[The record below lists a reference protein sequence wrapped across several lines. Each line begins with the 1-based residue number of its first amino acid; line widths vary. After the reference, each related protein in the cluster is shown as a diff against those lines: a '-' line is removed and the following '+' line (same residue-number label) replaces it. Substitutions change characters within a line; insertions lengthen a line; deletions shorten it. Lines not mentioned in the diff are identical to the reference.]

1 VLIKQ
6 VINKKIK
13 KMKKIVLLILVAMVP
28 LLTMAQKKA
37 KKKKNVKTEINEGL
51 NASYEFMVITGYE
64 FLNDQEVNRSVNSP
78 AASKNNLIRPF
89 SKVVIKFDFGRV
101 KANQA
106 SNLLENSSSYKT
118 MATAVNA
125 AAKEGWNFVS
135 SDVVAERKSKTHYYY
150 MRRNK

>member
-1 VLIKQ
+1 
-6 VINKKIK
+6 
-13 KMKKIVLLILVAMVP
+13 MKKIVLLMLVAMVP
-28 LLTMAQKKA
+28 FFTMAQKKA

-64 FLNDQEVNRSVNSP
+64 LANDKVESRSGNSP
-78 AASKNNLIRPF
+78 AASRNDVVRPF

-106 SNLLENSSSYKT
+106 SSLLENSRSYKT

-135 SDVVAERKSKTHYYY
+135 SDVVSEGKSKIHYYY
-150 MRRNK
+150 MKRDK

>member
-1 VLIKQ
+1 
-6 VINKKIK
+6 
-13 KMKKIVLLILVAMVP
+13 MMLVAMIP
-28 LLTMAQKKA
+28 FLTMAQKRS
-37 KKKKNVKTEINEGL
+37 KKGKNVKTEINEGL

-64 FLNDQEVNRSVNSP
+64 LANDKVESRSGNSP
-78 AASKNNLIRPF
+78 AASRNDVVRPF

-106 SNLLENSSSYKT
+106 SSLLENSRSYKT

-135 SDVVAERKSKTHYYY
+135 SDVVYDGKSKIHYYY
-150 MRRNK
+150 MKRDK

>member
-1 VLIKQ
+1 
-6 VINKKIK
+6 
-13 KMKKIVLLILVAMVP
+13 MKNIVLLMLVAMVP
-28 LLTMAQKKA
+28 FFTMAQKKA

-64 FLNDQEVNRSVNSP
+64 LVNDQEVNRSVNSP
-78 AASKNNLIRPF
+78 AASKNDVIRPF

-106 SNLLENSSSYKT
+106 SSLLENSRSYKT

-135 SDVVAERKSKTHYYY
+135 SDVVSEGKSKIHYYY
-150 MRRNK
+150 MKRDK

>member
-1 VLIKQ
+1 
-6 VINKKIK
+6 
-13 KMKKIVLLILVAMVP
+13 MKKIVLIMLVAMVP
-28 LLTMAQKKA
+28 FLTMAQKKA
-37 KKKKNVKTEINEGL
+37 KKKRNAKTEVNEGL

-64 FLNDQEVNRSVNSP
+64 LANDKVESRSGNSP
-78 AASKNNLIRPF
+78 AASRNDVVRPF

-106 SNLLENSSSYKT
+106 SSLLENSRSYKT

-135 SDVVAERKSKTHYYY
+135 SDVVSEGKSKIHYYY
-150 MRRNK
+150 MKRDK

>member
-1 VLIKQ
+1 
-6 VINKKIK
+6 
-13 KMKKIVLLILVAMVP
+13 MKKIVLLMLVAMVP
-28 LLTMAQKKA
+28 FFTMAQKKA

-64 FLNDQEVNRSVNSP
+64 LANDKVESRSGNSL
-78 AASKNNLIRPF
+78 AASRNDVVRPF

-106 SNLLENSSSYKT
+106 SSLLENSRSYKT

-135 SDVVAERKSKTHYYY
+135 SDVVSEGKSKIHYYY
-150 MRRNK
+150 MKRDK

>member
-1 VLIKQ
+1 
-6 VINKKIK
+6 
-13 KMKKIVLLILVAMVP
+13 MKKIVLLMLVAMVP
-28 LLTMAQKKA
+28 FFTMAQKKA

-64 FLNDQEVNRSVNSP
+64 LANDKVESRSGNSP
-78 AASKNNLIRPF
+78 AASRNDVVRPF

-106 SNLLENSSSYKT
+106 SSLLENSRSYKT

-135 SDVVAERKSKTHYYY
+135 SDVVSEGKGKIHYYY
-150 MRRNK
+150 MKRDK